1 MLSKETIEKVAQ
13 LAKLKLTEEEK
24 ETLGRQLVDI
34 IEFVNQLNQAD
45 TSQVEG
51 FEYYSGATP
60 LREDVPQTPL
70 PREKAL
76 MNAPERENG
85 FFVVPRILEV

>member
-51 FEYYSGATP
+51 FEYYSWATP